1 MRDSSE
7 TVCFTCGLPSGEF
20 PRLNHLPGGQVCP
33 TCRDRLMSIL
43 PPILPAVEEELPAM
57 EMDEVEALEGAPLQF
72 SPRETTWGPQFPD
85 TPA

>member
-33 TCRDRLMSIL
+33 TCRDRLMAIL
-43 PPILPAVEEELPAM
+43 PPILPGQEEEP
-57 EMDEVEALEGAPLQF
+57 EGIEEEAEGLEAAPLQL
-72 SPRETTWGPQFPD
+72 SPQETAWGPHLPD